1 MNESNKSSPK
11 QHEAAP
17 RAASAVPNPSVNSNL
32 SAVLREDEDAVQD
45 DLRQAKELTTHL
57 EGQLAGK
64 SKELLHLKFL
74 LEQTKAH
81 FGHMQDSV
89 AAMRAER
96 HKIANEAMRAQ
107 GLDIMLAR
115 MTAERDR
122 LKSELEGIL
131 EGLATENAL
140 KEQQGLR
147 FDKRDKM
154 IADLTFEVVTLRQE
168 VADLRRANP
177 PAAPV
182 PQPRPLKTSAGMGG
196 RDEFAQEAVEVIPT
210 ERVPGLRGKS

>member
-1 MNESNKSSPK
+1 MNESNKSSSQPPGVTSRSDV
-11 QHEAAP
+11 AAP
-17 RAASAVPNPSVNSNL
+17 IYPNL
-32 SAVLREDEDAVQD
+32 GDALREDGDAVQD

-89 AAMRAER
+89 VAMRAER

-107 GLDIMLAR
+107 GLDIILAR

-122 LKSELEGIL
+122 LKAELEGVL
-131 EGLATENAL
+131 EGLATENAM

-147 FDKRDKM
+147 FDKRDKI

-168 VADLRRANP
+168 VAELRRTNP
-177 PAAPV
+177 PPAPV
-182 PQPRPLKTSAGMGG
+182 SQPRPLKTSADKERM
-196 RDEFAQEAVEVIPT
+196 DDFDQEGVEVIPT
-210 ERVPGLRGKS
+210 ARVAGQRGRS